1 MFVFDLEEAGVK
13 TGENVGDTVVHDQHV
28 DSCPLLPQDD
38 QPCPGVHH
46 QGENS
51 NRYVGKKVAVFLV
64 HIHLSSITYQAG
76 IITSNIFSV
85 DKVLLTAYTHL
96 DLPFKHFEQMICILY
111 RLSTAF

>member
-1 MFVFDLEEAGVK
+1 MVVLTTEFEFFAGSLFVFDLEEAGVK

-28 DSCPLLPQDD
+28 DPCPLLPQDD

-64 HIHLSSITYQAG
+64 HIHLSSITYQQTWNLSGPSGPA
-76 IITSNIFSV
+76 
-85 DKVLLTAYTHL
+85 VL
-96 DLPFKHFEQMICILY
+96 
-111 RLSTAF
+111 

>member
-1 MFVFDLEEAGVK
+1 MFDLEEAGVK

-38 QPCPGVHH
+38 QAGPGVHH

-51 NRYVGKKVAVFLV
+51 NRYVGKKVAVFPV

-76 IITSNIFSV
+76 IITSNILILY
-85 DKVLLTAYTHL
+85 DKVQPTPT
-96 DLPFKHFEQMICILY
+96 KVC
-111 RLSTAF
+111 LSSVLGK

>member
-1 MFVFDLEEAGVK
+1 MSFFAGSLFVFDLEESGVK

-28 DSCPLLPQDD
+28 DPCPLLLQDD

-64 HIHLSSITYQAG
+64 HIHLSSITYEAG
-76 IITSNIFSV
+76 IITSNILISYE
-85 DKVLLTAYTHL
+85 KVQPTPT
-96 DLPFKHFEQMICILY
+96 
-111 RLSTAF
+111 